1 MRQKSTNDLNQELMA
16 QPNLDKYITENETHF
31 TDVDISAF
39 LLELYERCRLSKAE
53 LARQAGMSE
62 VYLHQIFS
70 GRRKPSRDRLLCLCA
85 GLEAGLEDIQQL
97 LKQAGYAPPLPQ
109 AEAGRHHHPRHPFSH
124 AAERDE
130 RQAVFRERKDAFLR
144 GDTAPPPA
152 RRFLVFSHPLIKRK
166 NFCAI

>member
-62 VYLHQIFS
+62 VYLHQTFS
-70 GRRKPSRDRLLCLCA
+70 GRRRPSRDRLLCLCI
-85 GLEAGLEDIQQL
+85 GMELELEDIHAL
-97 LKQAGYAPPLPQ
+97 LKQAGYAPIYP
-109 AEAGRHHHPRHPFSH
+109 
-124 AAERDE
+124 
-130 RQAVFRERKDAFLR
+130 
-144 GDTAPPPA
+144 
-152 RRFLVFSHPLIKRK
+152 KRK
-166 NFCAI
+166 RDAIIIHGIFHHTPLTAINDKLFAENEKTLC